1 MTDELTDTQTVKKTN
16 RQTDTEV
23 GTSYESTNFHV
34 RQTGRW
40 TNGQTDRQESL
51 EHAGTHT
58 DTD

>member
-23 GTSYESTNFHV
+23 GTSYESTDFHV

-40 TNGQTDRQESL
+40 TNGQTDRQTGEL
-51 EHAGTHT
+51 RTCWHTH
-58 DTD
+58 